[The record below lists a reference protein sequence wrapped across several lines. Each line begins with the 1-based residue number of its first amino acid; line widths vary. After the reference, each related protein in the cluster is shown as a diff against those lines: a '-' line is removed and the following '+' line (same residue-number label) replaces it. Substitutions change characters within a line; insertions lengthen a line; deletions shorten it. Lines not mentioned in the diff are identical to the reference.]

1 MTEIYSNRSHSD
13 IPKRVRSR
21 ISANVEAIIE
31 KLGDN
36 PDYQEEM
43 IEDLIDIA
51 YDAYHV
57 GWQSRFN
64 YDTQPDPNEAQLVLQ
79 RRDETIMEALDKL
92 KKKIDSIRSIF
103 NFGGSK

>member
-1 MTEIYSNRSHSD
+1 MTEIYTHRTHAD

-21 ISANVEAIIE
+21 ISANVEAVIE
-31 KLGDN
+31 RLGDN

-57 GWQSRFN
+57 GWQSGFID
-64 YDTQPDPNEAQLVLQ
+64 DTQPNPSIVDRLNDAKAHIDVG
-79 RRDETIMEALDKL
+79 IMEMAKDLA
-92 KKKIDSIRSIF
+92 SF
-103 NFGGSK
+103 NPGGTK

>member
-1 MTEIYSNRSHSD
+1 MTEIYTHRTNAD

-21 ISANVEAIIE
+21 ISANVEAVIE
-31 KLGDN
+31 RLGDN

-57 GWQSRFN
+57 GWQSGFID
-64 YDTQPDPNEAQLVLQ
+64 DTQPDPNIIDRLNDAKAHIDVG
-79 RRDETIMEALDKL
+79 IMEMAKDLA
-92 KKKIDSIRSIF
+92 SF
-103 NFGGSK
+103 NPGGTK

>member
-1 MTEIYSNRSHSD
+1 MTEIYTHRTHAD

-21 ISANVEAIIE
+21 ISANVEAVIE
-31 KLGDN
+31 RLGDN

-57 GWQSRFN
+57 GWQSGFID
-64 YDTQPDPNEAQLVLQ
+64 DTQPDPNIIDRLNDAKAHIDVG
-79 RRDETIMEALDKL
+79 IMEMAKDLAN
-92 KKKIDSIRSIF
+92 F
-103 NFGGSK
+103 NPGGTK

>member
-1 MTEIYSNRSHSD
+1 MTEIYTHRTHAD

-21 ISANVEAIIE
+21 ISANVEAVIE
-31 KLGDN
+31 RLGDN

-57 GWQSRFN
+57 GWQSGFID
-64 YDTQPDPNEAQLVLQ
+64 DTQPDSNIIDRLNDAKAHIDVG
-79 RRDETIMEALDKL
+79 IMEMAKDLA
-92 KKKIDSIRSIF
+92 SF
-103 NFGGSK
+103 NPGGTK

>member
-1 MTEIYSNRSHSD
+1 MTDIYTHRTHAD

-21 ISANVEAIIE
+21 ISANVEAVIE
-31 KLGDN
+31 RLGDN

-57 GWQSRFN
+57 GWQSGFID
-64 YDTQPDPNEAQLVLQ
+64 DTQPDPNIIARLNDAKAHIDVG
-79 RRDETIMEALDKL
+79 IMEMAKDLAN
-92 KKKIDSIRSIF
+92 F
-103 NFGGSK
+103 NPGGTK